1 MFHSTVVMRV
11 LKYLQMVFFSMV
23 QLIFFEIGKMNRD
36 EAVEFNTLANNLIT
50 AMSKQSNSV
59 SQNIGDSSKQQ
70 EVTEESKTQQ
80 EEEHKVEE
88 LNFEQNEKD
97 FGTN

>member
-23 QLIFFEIGKMNRD
+23 QLIFFAIGKMNRD

-50 AMSKQSNSV
+50 AMSK
-59 SQNIGDSSKQQ
+59 
-70 EVTEESKTQQ
+70 
-80 EEEHKVEE
+80 
-88 LNFEQNEKD
+88 
-97 FGTN
+97 